1 MPATKQPV
9 RDSVSGTR
17 GRAAGAHRK
26 ARRPAS
32 AEIKQPKFA
41 ALTKKIERELIE
53 LNARAD
59 RLLAEIK

>member
-32 AEIKQPKFA
+32 AEIKAEIA

>member
-9 RDSVSGTR
+9 RDAVPGTHGR
-17 GRAAGAHRK
+17 GAGARRK
-26 ARRPAS
+26 ERRPAS
-32 AEIKQPKFA
+32 KEIKAEIA

-59 RLLAEIK
+59 RMLAEIK